1 MSLVFHGFADILPF
15 LTLLNV
21 SQMYFHSISFIHR
34 PTHNSPPSSS
44 PIGTSPR
51 PPIGTS
57 PRPPVGSSPRPP
69 IGNPIQGNP
78 TQPIEPTHQ
87 RTFQPPRRI
96 FPQQQQQQQQQQQ
109 NRPMESSQPPRPR
122 FMNPRPPYQPRPG
135 RPYVPS
141 NQSVRNM
148 YEPRRLPPRPAY
160 SNPSPRATYS
170 GPPQPAYTN
179 KPRPYK

>member
-21 SQMYFHSISFIHR
+21 SQMYFYSISFIHR

-44 PIGTSPR
+44 PVGTSPR

-69 IGNPIQGNP
+69 IGNSIQGNP

-96 FPQQQQQQQQQQQ
+96 FPQQQQQQQQQQ